1 MIEAISLDRLF
12 QDNSAHISVTA
23 NKSMT
28 VHMFGATGEFEA
40 IALVKTL
47 ARYEVTP
54 IRNYRPS
61 HHEEQLNLN
70 TELLKNR

>member
-1 MIEAISLDRLF
+1 
-12 QDNSAHISVTA
+12 
-23 NKSMT
+23 MT